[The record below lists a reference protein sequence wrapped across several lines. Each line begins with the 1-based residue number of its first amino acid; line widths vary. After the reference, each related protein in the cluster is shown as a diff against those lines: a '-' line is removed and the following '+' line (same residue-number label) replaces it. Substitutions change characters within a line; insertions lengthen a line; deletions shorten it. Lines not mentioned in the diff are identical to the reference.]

1 MSWHV
6 QFVELKLLIC
16 RQSLTARIT
25 MEATKKVA
33 EKQEV
38 QETEQEAGESSDTVA
53 MPPPQVSWSLLRLF
67 QFSCRKSRDLRSKN

>member
-1 MSWHV
+1 
-6 QFVELKLLIC
+6 
-16 RQSLTARIT
+16 

-53 MPPPQVSWSLLRLF
+53 MPPPQVSWLGLHYFYFNFRAGN
-67 QFSCRKSRDLRSKN
+67 RET